1 MADPATYREAVGDFI
16 ARPGHG
22 WAGLP
27 FFAGAAQALAE
38 RLDEKRQAG
47 AVICPP
53 PEQVFAALR
62 ATPLGDVRAVILGQD
77 PYPTPGHAVGLSFS
91 VAPTVRPLPR
101 SLQNIFRELVAGTQE
116 YATLRRRLLRALP
129 RALPALARAALTR

>member
-1 MADPATYREAVGDFI
+1 MADPATYREAVGDFS

-27 FFAGAAQALAE
+27 FFAGTAQALAE

-62 ATPLGDVRAVILGQD
+62 ATPRW
-77 PYPTPGHAVGLSFS
+77 PTSGPSFS
-91 VAPTVRPLPR
+91 GRIPT
-101 SLQNIFRELVAGTQE
+101 
-116 YATLRRRLLRALP
+116 RRLATP
-129 RALPALARAALTR
+129 MASPFPSQAAAPYQDH

>member
-1 MADPATYREAVGDFI
+1 MADPATYREAVGDFS

-27 FFAGAAQALAE
+27 FFAGTAQALAE

-62 ATPLGDVRAVILGQD
+62 ATPLADVRAVILGQD
-77 PYPTPGHAVGLSFS
+77 PYPTPGDAHGFAFS
-91 VAPTVRPLPR
+91 VPSAAPY
-101 SLQNIFRELVAGTQE
+101 QDH
-116 YATLRRRLLRALP
+116 
-129 RALPALARAALTR
+129 